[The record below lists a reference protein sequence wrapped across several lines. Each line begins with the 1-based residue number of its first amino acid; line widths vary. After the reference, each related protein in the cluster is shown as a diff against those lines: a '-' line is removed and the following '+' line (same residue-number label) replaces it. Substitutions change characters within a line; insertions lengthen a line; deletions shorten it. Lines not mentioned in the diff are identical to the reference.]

1 MDKSG
6 RTEKGETHKFPLKK
20 KAKRIR
26 LHCKKEWLH
35 IITDVKH
42 D

>member
-20 KAKRIR
+20 KAKE
-26 LHCKKEWLH
+26 LDYTVKKNDCTL
-35 IITDVKH
+35 
-42 D
+42 